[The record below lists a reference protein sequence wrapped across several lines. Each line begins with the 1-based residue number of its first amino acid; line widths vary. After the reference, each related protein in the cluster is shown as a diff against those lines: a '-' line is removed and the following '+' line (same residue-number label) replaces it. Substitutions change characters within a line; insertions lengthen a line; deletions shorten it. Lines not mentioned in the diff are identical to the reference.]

1 MDEIFELLNL
11 CYTRLQGL
19 QITATRDNMETLL
32 QTLYD
37 LRHINEKLE
46 KLKEGQKDGTE
57 DGRTENNP
65 A

>member
-1 MDEIFELLNL
+1 MDEVLEILDL

-19 QITATRDNMETLL
+19 QIKATRDNMETLL

-37 LRHINEKLE
+37 LRHINEKL
-46 KLKEGQKDGTE
+46 KEGQN

-65 A
+65 